1 MKRHTKQNG
10 IEFYRKEVN
19 VNEVNEA
26 LSLSLILYMSVC
38 IYIFFFSYFLHTHI
52 LTPMVYKQV
61 KAVGILQQRGYELF
75 YMRKVPF
82 LFKASSASVIV
93 YMLQQ
98 ESLNHGNR
106 NDNAHFAVV

>member
-1 MKRHTKQNG
+1 MKRHTKQNE

-38 IYIFFFSYFLHTHI
+38 IYIYIFFSYFLHTHI

-75 YMRKVPF
+75 NMRYRF
-82 LFKASSASVIV
+82 
-93 YMLQQ
+93 
-98 ESLNHGNR
+98 SLRPHQPL
-106 NDNAHFAVV
+106 